1 VTANTANQASADQGK
16 TPPAFV
22 VRICF
27 YSYFK
32 ELTGCQETS
41 ETLPEGSTL
50 ADLWDKIVARFPQLS
65 TMRKSTLFAIGVDYQ
80 PLGTVLKAGDEVSL
94 FPPVQ
99 GG

>member
-1 VTANTANQASADQGK
+1 MHGAAVDLPVGPELHFNMRVT
-16 TPPAFV
+16 V
-22 VRICF
+22 CF

-32 ELTGCQETS
+32 DLAGCPRLT

-50 ADLWDKIVARFPQLS
+50 DDLFKTLVVRFPKLAAMQ
-65 TMRKSTLFAIGVDYQ
+65 KSTLMAVGVEYQ
-80 PLGTVLKAGDEVSL
+80 DRNYVLKADDEVSL